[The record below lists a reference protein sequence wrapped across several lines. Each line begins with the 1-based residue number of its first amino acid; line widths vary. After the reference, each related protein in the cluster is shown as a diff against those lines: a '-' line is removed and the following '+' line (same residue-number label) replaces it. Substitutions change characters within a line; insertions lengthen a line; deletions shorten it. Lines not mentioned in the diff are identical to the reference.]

1 MGADGYTQGGATRLS
16 AKVPSRVKDE
26 FKQACEY
33 RDVTM
38 TEAIRE
44 FMEEYAA
51 ENAPIATVGDSDGGH
66 YPSDSAQRELY
77 EVCLDVA
84 VDGGSGPTI
93 YQRRHAGQIA
103 QQTQQVRKSELKSA
117 LMPLRQ
123 RGYVALGP
131 MPPTLQG
138 ESAKRWRSWIIKPP
152 AADPEQWKFREGQ

>member
-26 FKQACEY
+26 FKEACEH
-33 RDVTM
+33 RGITM
-38 TEAIRE
+38 TEAIEE

-51 ENAPIATVGDSDGGH
+51 EHAPVSTVGNGASGYH
-66 YPSDSAQRELY
+66 PSDSALRELY

-84 VDGGSGPTI
+84 VDGGFGPTI

-103 QQTQQVRKSELKSA
+103 QQTQQVRKGELKSA

-138 ESAKRWRSWIIKPP
+138 EAAKRWRSWIIKPP